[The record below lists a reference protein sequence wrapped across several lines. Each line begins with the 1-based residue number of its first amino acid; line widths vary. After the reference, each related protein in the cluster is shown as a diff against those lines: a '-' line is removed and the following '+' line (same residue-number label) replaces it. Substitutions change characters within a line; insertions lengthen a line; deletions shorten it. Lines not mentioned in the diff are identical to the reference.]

1 VSFEALLTAVRRM
14 IGAGRIRDDGESVVA
29 GRLWSITH
37 GEALLE
43 IAGFFGREDRGI
55 TEVLG
60 PLTVDVL
67 VGMGDDRDRVNE
79 SFASAAARIGS

>member
-1 VSFEALLTAVRRM
+1 MPAAFATTA
-14 IGAGRIRDDGESVVA
+14 SVVA

-43 IAGFFGREDRGI
+43 IAGFFGHEGHGV
-55 TEVLG
+55 TEILA

-67 VGMGDDRDRVNE
+67 VGMGDDREGTNQSLTARWR
-79 SFASAAARIGS
+79 ASARI